1 MELFKFFF
9 VCLRNKLSYKDKISE
24 DGRNMAQFI
33 QYLYEYENGQRVRN
47 LGFMKVDKQMDKT
60 VIQIYAKQ
68 LDEVT
73 GIQFQRENG
82 SRYVATW
89 ENEEEN
95 AQEMQQPAEQKP
107 ATQRP
112 AEQMEST
119 QRPAEQI
126 MPSSRSSEQMESTQG
141 STVQT
146 MPSSQPSEQME
157 PVQRSQE
164 RTMSPSQPSEQMRPT
179 QWPLEQLQPT
189 QEEEEEVSAYIPPNS
204 RRCEKIQRQ
213 DLSRLPRREWRL
225 ANNSFLLHGFYN
237 YHHLLYIEDDG
248 KTWIGVPGVYH
259 EKERAAATA
268 FGFPE
273 FQRLTDM
280 ELELSEEEKNTYEDF
295 GYWCRQVER

>member
-112 AEQMEST
+112 AEQIDST
-119 QRPAEQI
+119 QRSEEQI
-126 MPSSRSSEQMESTQG
+126 
-141 STVQT
+141 

-157 PVQRSQE
+157 PTQRSQE